1 MSGIGPSY
9 LRPNSGEIALY
20 IASVATVGQLMHI
33 KHIAPMIEET
43 LSDSIVS
50 KIDDSDRNIMAEQ
63 KNARALIDLTHQQAQ
78 NRCLIF

>member
-1 MSGIGPSY
+1 
-9 LRPNSGEIALY
+9 
-20 IASVATVGQLMHI
+20 MHI
-33 KHIAPMIEET
+33 KHIAPMIEEN
-43 LSDSIVS
+43 LPDSIVS